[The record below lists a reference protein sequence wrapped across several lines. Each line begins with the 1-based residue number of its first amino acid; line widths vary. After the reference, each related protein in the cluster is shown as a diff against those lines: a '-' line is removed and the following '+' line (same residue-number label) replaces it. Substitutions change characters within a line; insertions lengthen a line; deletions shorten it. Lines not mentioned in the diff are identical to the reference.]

1 MAKKNKIKKVAS
13 AASQGLDKNLVNI
26 SKTPIDDRCEGCE
39 RIEEIDGGKYCTK
52 YAEPAFHW
60 EDDQIC
66 SFATHIKREIN
77 VVKKVVNPLKAS
89 KRAVAKKG

>member
-1 MAKKNKIKKVAS
+1 MAKKNKTKKVAS
-13 AASQGLDKNLVNI
+13 ATSQGLDKNLKNI
-26 SKTPIDDRCEGCE
+26 SKSPIDDRCEGCE
-39 RIEEIDGGKYCTK
+39 RIEEVNGGKYCTK

-66 SFATHIKREIN
+66 SFATHIKREIK
-77 VVKKVVNPLKAS
+77 VVKKIVNPLKAS